1 MPAEVVWPAA
11 FMPSAMA
18 VAPAAVMPSAMAV
31 APATVAVPRAVTGVP
46 PATPGQVIPA
56 VRCPLAPALH
66 VAVAPPAGGE
76 RVGAVSGL
84 LGGPAG
90 RAGAACRRHG
100 AARLE

>member
-1 MPAEVVWPAA
+1 
-11 FMPSAMA
+11 MPSAMV
-18 VAPAAVMPSAMAV
+18 VAPAA
-31 APATVAVPRAVTGVP
+31 VAVPRAVTGVP

-76 RVGAVSGL
+76 RVGGVSGL

-100 AARLE
+100 AARLEWPSSKPRRAHRQGRGPSGPCLAS